1 MVLLELAGNALLFAL
16 VFGMSA
22 TVDTSS
28 MQQQIRNKKAIMLG
42 CFCQFILL
50 PLLGYMTVEIL
61 DLDAP
66 LGVTLLV
73 VVCSPGGSYSNW

>member
-1 MVLLELAGNALLFAL
+1 MPALEITGNALLFAL

-28 MQQQIRNKKAIMLG
+28 MQHQIRNKKAILVG

-66 LGVTLLV
+66 LGVSLLV
-73 VVCSPGGSYSNW
+73 VVSSPGGSYSNW